1 MEKDEG
7 KGGRECARR
16 EWAQNGLKG
25 NQWAQRNGL
34 KEWAQ
39 NGREEDEGKAPIRK
53 RAKIILNLKK
63 GKRAKEER
71 F

>member
-1 MEKDEG
+1 MREKRMGSKWAE
-7 KGGRECARR
+7 RESM
-16 EWAQNGLKG
+16 GSKK
-25 NQWAQRNGL
+25 WAQRNGL